1 MLQLAN
7 TLPMTIKVTLSEEAA
22 QFAEARVRAGESPD
36 VDSFVNDVLRHA
48 AQQSISYDAWFRREI
63 AQAVREADAGDFATD
78 EEAGR
83 VLDRRP

>member
-1 MLQLAN
+1 
-7 TLPMTIKVTLSEEAA
+7 LSRFRDCAGAA
-22 QFAEARVRAGESPD
+22 AGESPD

-48 AQQSISYDAWFRREI
+48 AQQSISYDAWFCREI

-83 VLDRRP
+83 VFDRRP

>member
-7 TLPMTIKVTLSEEAA
+7 TLLMTIKVTLSEDAA
-22 QFAEARVRAGESPD
+22 NFAEARVRAGESPD

-48 AQQSISYDAWFRREI
+48 AKQSISYDAWFRREI

-78 EEAGR
+78 EEVGR
-83 VLDRRP
+83 VLDRQP